1 MGPAQHWVVLA
12 QLWVYQ
18 AQQWVDMAQLWHRVY
33 WPRFWVGMAH
43 IYEPPLEA
51 WERQWR
57 HRGSCHCEL
66 AEQDSLKASDINQ
79 TI

>member
-1 MGPAQHWVVLA
+1 MTGTKRILWVVLA

-43 IYEPPLEA
+43 SYEPRLESLR
-51 WERQWR
+51 EKWR
-57 HRGSCHCEL
+57 HRGSCNCEL
-66 AEQDSLKASDINQ
+66 AEQDSLKASDIN
-79 TI
+79 